1 MAFRQLTL
9 GGLAGL
15 FLAELTRRGRR
26 ERGKERDKVNEKYTQ
41 NEAGIEQNQFAI
53 SA

>member
-1 MAFRQLTL
+1 MAFCQLAL
-9 GGLAGL
+9 DGLAGL
-15 FLAELTRRGRR
+15 FLAKLTRRGRR
-26 ERGKERDKVNEKYTQ
+26 ERGKERDKMNEKYTQ